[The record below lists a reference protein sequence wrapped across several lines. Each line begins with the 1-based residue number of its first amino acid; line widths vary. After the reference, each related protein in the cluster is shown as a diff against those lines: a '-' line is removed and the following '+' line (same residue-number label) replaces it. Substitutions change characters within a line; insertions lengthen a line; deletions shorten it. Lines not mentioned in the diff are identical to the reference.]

1 MKKDS
6 PVSPQ
11 ERYELKSLLGSGG
24 MGQVWLALDRELGRT
39 VAIKFI
45 RKHTHEALERFR
57 REAKALAQVRHPN
70 VLEIFD
76 QTTIRGQPCLVC
88 EPVDGTSLDAISLPV
103 QGARILD
110 IAIEIA
116 RGLQAVHA
124 QDILHRDITPRN
136 VMLTR
141 SGQVKLV
148 DFGLARHGV
157 QPARH
162 EVPASSSV
170 TEGDASA
177 TIDPDETQ
185 VPDGAAPAPSDDSR
199 LLTATG
205 QAIGTPAFMAPEA
218 WRGDY
223 DHRSEL
229 YSFAAVLYRL
239 ATGRPPHLIS
249 GSLAELEREV
259 RESDPRPLGDLAPHL
274 DPALSALIDRCL
286 RRAPK
291 DRPESAEAVLQA
303 LKRIREANP
312 ESGDNPYRG
321 LFRFEQQHARM
332 FVGRET
338 AIEELL
344 DRLKQKRATVV
355 FGTSGVGKSSLCLAG
370 VLPRVAAGAL
380 GRDTDIHCMRPGD
393 HPVQSL
399 AAAIAGTLGLSQ
411 AQAIDAL
418 MQDPA
423 STAAR
428 YEAPGEERA
437 GTLLFIDQL
446 EELVTRSDGEQAERF
461 SGFLARAVA
470 ATDTRLRI
478 LASVRSDFLES
489 LTHWS
494 GPRAL
499 LNRDYYL
506 LMPLTAPED
515 RRRIIE
521 EPARLRG
528 VDFESDELVAELM
541 ASSGTGSG
549 SLPLLQFALHKLW
562 LARDRKHNLI
572 TADSLV
578 QIGGLEG
585 ALARHADGTLARCT
599 DTERE
604 AARLILT
611 RLVDARGLSRSCS
624 GSELLD
630 GDPMRRRVLSLLVE
644 DRLIVTREFERDQE
658 QPETRYELAHES
670 LVHHWSTLRDWLDTG
685 RERRALLEECERAT
699 AEWERLDRSDDELW
713 GAARLARLAAFEVQ
727 DADLGAREVEFVRRS
742 RRFLGRGRRRRIAVV
757 LVVLLVVLGT
767 FGLLEYRAALKLD
780 RTIAGHRDRAEL
792 QLSSAREAAQNA
804 TALRAQAIDRMEA
817 GTRADGEELW
827 AESRASSRLALGDYA
842 GASNEL
848 ETALLIDA
856 RPTLRRLLA
865 VVVLERASVA
875 EDLFDYPLR
884 DELLA
889 KAKLFSPEREDV
901 LASMAFELPPQA
913 RGVLVRRYERSDSG
927 ATSLREVH
935 RGPLSGPQLW
945 LLHGSYLA
953 EIDVPGQP
961 LLRYPFQL
969 RPGESRRAA
978 LSYYGDLRIPEGY
991 VFVPPGPFFYGSDQP
1006 ESIRRDMLQVEPMH
1020 ETQGTGFLMGVHEVT
1035 LGEWLTFVRA
1045 LPAEKQQV
1053 YLPDLD
1059 NDVARFQVRRDEQNR
1074 FVFRFQIE
1082 QVSLTAAEGE
1092 RVRYDGCASRARLG
1106 RAEADWLRFPV
1117 AAVSFEQAEAYAAWL
1132 DQTGRVPGARLCTE
1146 REWEQAARGADRRLF
1161 PHGDRVLPDDTN
1173 HDMTYG
1179 RDDRCYGP
1187 DEVGSHPA
1195 SNSPHGVADMAGNV
1209 WNMLADVDEDGK
1221 RVSRGGCWYIVGSVG
1236 MIPNRDV
1243 LTESWVSEVLGFRI
1257 CTDVTRRP

>member
-1 MKKDS
+1 MNHDS
-6 PVSPQ
+6 PAPPQ
-11 ERYELKSLLGSGG
+11 ERYELKTLLGSGG
-24 MGQVWLALDRELGRT
+24 MGQVWLAVDRELGRT

-45 RKHTHEALERFR
+45 RQQTHEALERFR
-57 REAKALAQVRHPN
+57 REAKALALIRHPN
-70 VLEIFD
+70 VLEIYD
-76 QTTIRGQPCLVC
+76 LTAIRGQPCLVC
-88 EPVDGTSLDAISLPV
+88 EPVDGTSLDAVSLPL
-103 QGARILD
+103 QGSRILD

-157 QPARH
+157 QPTRH
-162 EVPASSSV
+162 VAPGSSADAEEGAEEDAPV
-170 TEGDASA
+170 TL
-177 TIDPDETQ
+177 DPDETQ
-185 VPDGAAPAPSDDSR
+185 VPDGAAQTPADGPR
-199 LLTATG
+199 PLTATG

-229 YSFAAVLYRL
+229 YSLAAVLYQL
-239 ATGRPPHLIS
+239 ATGRPPHLAA
-249 GSLAELEREV
+249 GSLAELERKV
-259 RESDPRPLGDLAPHL
+259 RETDARPLNDLASHL
-274 DPALSALIDRCL
+274 QPALSGLIDRCL
-286 RRAPK
+286 RRDPEQ
-291 DRPESAEAVLQA
+291 RPDSAEAVLLELEQ
-303 LKRIREANP
+303 LREASP
-312 ESGDNPYRG
+312 DSGDNPYRG

-338 AIEELL
+338 DIEQILG
-344 DRLKQKRATVV
+344 RLKEKQAMVV

-380 GRDTDIHCMRPGD
+380 GRDTDIRCMRPGD
-393 HPVQSL
+393 HPVQAL
-399 AAAIAGTLGLSQ
+399 AAVIAGDLGVSPDE
-411 AQAIDAL
+411 AIDAL
-418 MQDPA
+418 TQDSVA
-423 STAAR
+423 VAKRVA
-428 YEAPGEERA
+428 EPGEERA
-437 GTLLFIDQL
+437 GVLLFIDQL

-461 SGFLARAVA
+461 SGFLAGALAV
-470 ATDTRLRI
+470 TDTRLRI

-494 GPRAL
+494 GIRAL
-499 LNRDYYL
+499 LGRDYYL

-541 ASSGTGSG
+541 ATSGTGTG

-562 LARDRKHNLI
+562 LARDRKRNLI

-585 ALARHADGTLARCT
+585 ALARHADSALARCT

-604 AARLILT
+604 AARFILT
-611 RLVDARGLSRSCS
+611 RLVDARGTSRSRP
-624 GSELLD
+624 GSDLVD
-630 GDPMRRRVLSLLVE
+630 DDPVRERVLHVLVE
-644 DRLIVTREFERDQE
+644 DRLVVTREAESDGAQSE
-658 QPETRYELAHES
+658 AGYELAHES
-670 LVHHWSTLRDWLDTG
+670 LVQHWSTLRDWLDTG

-699 AEWERLDRSDDELW
+699 AAWERLDRSDDELW

-727 DADLGAREVEFVRRS
+727 DADLGAREAEFVRRS
-742 RRFLGRGRRRRIAVV
+742 RRFLGRSRRRRIAVV
-757 LVVLLVVLGT
+757 LVVLLVALGT
-767 FGLLEYRAALKLD
+767 FGLLEYRAALALD
-780 RTIAGHRDRAEL
+780 RTIAGHRDRAET

-804 TALRAQAIDRMEA
+804 TSVRAQAIARMEA
-817 GTRADGEELW
+817 GTRADGEGLW
-827 AESRASSRLALGDYA
+827 AESRARAQQALGDYA

-856 RPTLRRLLA
+856 RPALRRLLA
-865 VVVLERASVA
+865 EVVLERAAVA

-889 KAKLFSPEREDV
+889 KARLFSPEKADE
-901 LASMAFELPPQA
+901 LASVVFDVPPQN
-913 RGVLVRRYERSDSG
+913 RGLVLRRYQRSDSG
-927 ATSLREVH
+927 AMSVSEVY
-935 RGPLSGPQLW
+935 RGPLNKSPLW
-945 LLHGSYLA
+945 LRHGSYVA
-953 EIDVPGQP
+953 EIDVPGKP
-961 LLRYPFQL
+961 LLRYPFL
-969 RPGESRRAA
+969 LKPGQAHRAE
-978 LSYYGDLRIPEGY
+978 LSYYGNLRIPEGY
-991 VFVPPGPFFYGSDQP
+991 VFVPPGSFLYGSDQP
-1006 ESIRRDMLQVEPMH
+1006 ESIRRDMLAVEPMH
-1020 ETQGTGFLMGVHEVT
+1020 ETQGTGFLIGVHEVT
-1035 LGEWLTFVRA
+1035 LGEWLTFVRSQ
-1045 LPAEKQQV
+1045 PPEKQPG

-1059 NDVARFQVRRDEQNR
+1059 NDIARFQVLRDEQGR
-1074 FVFRFQIE
+1074 FAFRFQIE
-1082 QVSLTAAEGE
+1082 QVSLSAAEGE
-1092 RVRYDGCASRARLG
+1092 RVRYDECASRAGLG

-1117 AAVSFEQAEAYAAWL
+1117 AAVSFEQAEEYAAWL
-1132 DQTGRVPGARLCTE
+1132 DQTHRLPGARLCTE

-1173 HDMTYG
+1173 HDMTYD
-1179 RDDRCYGP
+1179 RDDYCYGP

-1195 SNSPHGVADMAGNV
+1195 SNSPYGVADMAGNV
-1209 WNMLADVDEDGK
+1209 WEMLADVDEDGK
-1221 RVSRGGCWYIVGSVG
+1221 RVSRGGCWYIVSSVG

-1243 LTESWVSEVLGFRI
+1243 LTESWVGEVLGFRI
-1257 CTDVTRRP
+1257 CAD